1 MPYRFTF
8 DLRRLPREFFEELMR
23 TAYESRLH
31 KRFGDIARTLV
42 KKFRIQEFTGLNLN
56 EAISLL
62 EDFLEIQALNVMNR
76 ERFNEAKEGGR
87 KVLLLPHCSRKY
99 MDNRCKAIFDPSIPT
114 YICQHCSPDCLIN
127 QAVTLAEERG
137 YDVYVIPGGSCV
149 PKILASRRYEAVVGV
164 ACGMELMLG
173 YQVTKQFRIPA
184 QGLPLLKNGCAN
196 TWFDVKAL
204 EKIL

>member
-1 MPYRFTF
+1 MCIR
-8 DLRRLPREFFEELMR
+8 D
-23 TAYESRLH
+23 
-31 KRFGDIARTLV
+31 
-42 KKFRIQEFTGLNLN
+42 
-56 EAISLL
+56 
-62 EDFLEIQALNVMNR
+62 
-76 ERFNEAKEGGR
+76 
-87 KVLLLPHCSRKY
+87 
-99 MDNRCKAIFDPSIPT
+99 RCKAIFDPSIPT

-149 PKILASRRYEAVVGV
+149 PKILASKRYEAVVGV

-173 YQVTKQFRIPA
+173 YQVTKQFGIPA